1 MTLTLYVNDFLL
13 LGANKLLL
21 NKLKNQLM
29 DRFEMTDMGDV
40 LRVLSMNVARDT
52 EKETITIVQR
62 DNMKDG
68 IDHFGTKGYNLAYMP
83 GVEPE
88 VSLNQLDTNVGQGG
102 QEALP
107 THHGW
112 CHAPWAG
119 FPLRNPLCC

>member
-52 EKETITIVQR
+52 EKETITIV
-62 DNMKDG
+62 
-68 IDHFGTKGYNLAYMP
+68 
-83 GVEPE
+83 
-88 VSLNQLDTNVGQGG
+88 
-102 QEALP
+102 
-107 THHGW
+107 
-112 CHAPWAG
+112 
-119 FPLRNPLCC
+119 